1 MVCMFIAKVDLKD
14 PIFCIGVSSYAMK
27 NLPVESLCFD
37 PRIMIRILLVIFSL
51 KIYHVDNYPRE
62 SSCLLF
68 HAVKRLPY
76 LV

>member
-14 PIFCIGVSSYAMK
+14 SIFCIGVSLYAMK
-27 NLPVESLCFD
+27 ILLVESLCFD

-51 KIYHVDNYPRE
+51 KIYHVDNYLRE

-68 HAVKRLPY
+68 PAVKRLPY